1 MRKDDRK
8 KTIKRVF
15 IAVTVAVIGLLLVI
29 VLANASSMSDRKKE
43 LETKISEL
51 NRSIDEQNKKT
62 TELEE
67 YREYTKTREFTEE
80 IAREKLGL
88 VYPGE
93 IVLRAE

>member
-15 IAVTVAVIGLLLVI
+15 IGVTVAVIGLLLVI